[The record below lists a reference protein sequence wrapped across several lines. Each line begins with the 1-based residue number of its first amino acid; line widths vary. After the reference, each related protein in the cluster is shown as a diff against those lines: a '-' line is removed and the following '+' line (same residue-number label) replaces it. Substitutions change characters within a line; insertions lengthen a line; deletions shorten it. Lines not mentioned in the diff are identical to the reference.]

1 MDAFLT
7 ALTML
12 SDINS
17 IAALLIG
24 IVAGTVLGVI
34 PGLGPSIAI
43 ALAIPFTLSMGMGP
57 SIALLMGLY
66 CTSVYGGAITAI
78 ILNVP
83 GTPASA
89 PTAMA
94 GYAMAKQGDADL
106 ALTVATLGSAMG
118 GLFSMVVLMIFA
130 PVLARF
136 ALRFGPLEMCF
147 VALFALVCIILLDRR
162 NLFRAIIG
170 TLLGVLIAAIGSDPM
185 SGENRLTFNVF
196 ALSAGVPLVPLLIGL
211 FAITEVISG
220 MTGQNVT
227 ATDKLPRVGI
237 RLPPRSLWRR
247 TAAVISK
254 SSIIGT
260 VLGILPG
267 AGPTAA
273 AFVAYSE
280 AKRSSK
286 DPEEFEKG
294 NIEGVAAPESA
305 NNSVVGGS
313 MVPTL
318 SLGIPGD
325 AVTALIL
332 AALVLQGVIP
342 GPRLYSENYHL
353 VVYILVTL
361 FIANAGIIAVG
372 LLGTHLW
379 ARILRVPNQLLM
391 AGVMVFATIGTFS
404 VNNSIFDLYIMIAA
418 GFLGVILRIT
428 AIPITPLILG
438 FVLGPLIELNLR
450 QSLLVYDL
458 SPTVLWE
465 RPIAGLFALLIIV
478 IIAQPA
484 LVRAYQRLVSRKVA
498 SPLSKDG

>member
-1 MDAFLT
+1 MDALLT

-24 IVAGTVLGVI
+24 IVAGTVIGVI

-211 FAITEVISG
+211 
-220 MTGQNVT
+220 
-227 ATDKLPRVGI
+227 
-237 RLPPRSLWRR
+237 
-247 TAAVISK
+247 
-254 SSIIGT
+254 
-260 VLGILPG
+260 
-267 AGPTAA
+267 
-273 AFVAYSE
+273 
-280 AKRSSK
+280 
-286 DPEEFEKG
+286 
-294 NIEGVAAPESA
+294 
-305 NNSVVGGS
+305 
-313 MVPTL
+313 
-318 SLGIPGD
+318 
-325 AVTALIL
+325 
-332 AALVLQGVIP
+332 
-342 GPRLYSENYHL
+342 
-353 VVYILVTL
+353 
-361 FIANAGIIAVG
+361 
-372 LLGTHLW
+372 
-379 ARILRVPNQLLM
+379 
-391 AGVMVFATIGTFS
+391 
-404 VNNSIFDLYIMIAA
+404 
-418 GFLGVILRIT
+418 
-428 AIPITPLILG
+428 
-438 FVLGPLIELNLR
+438 
-450 QSLLVYDL
+450 
-458 SPTVLWE
+458 
-465 RPIAGLFALLIIV
+465 
-478 IIAQPA
+478 
-484 LVRAYQRLVSRKVA
+484 
-498 SPLSKDG
+498 